1 MTSVLITVICV
12 LAAAFVLLPL
22 RSRASNATMSNE
34 TIEYSNGAHSGD
46 ATPREL
52 LAEKHNSLL
61 RQIKELEF
69 DRSMEKINAEDYDP
83 LHSELSDRAAQV
95 LQSLEQSETT
105 GSAAI
110 PDFDIETEVLI
121 ARARRKRAS
130 HNASLSG
137 ATWTCACGRVMSEE
151 DKFCASC
158 GAPRVAVASL

>member
-1 MTSVLITVICV
+1 MTSVFIVVLCV
-12 LAAAFVLLPL
+12 LTAAFVLLPL

-130 HNASLSG
+130 QNVSLSG
-137 ATWTCACGRVMSEE
+137 ATWTCTCGRTMSDS

-158 GAPRVAVASL
+158 GSPRTIVASI

>member
-1 MTSVLITVICV
+1 MTPVLIVVLCV
-12 LAAAFVLLPL
+12 LTAAFVLLPL
-22 RSRASNATMSNE
+22 RSRASNETMSNE

-69 DRSMEKINAEDYDP
+69 DRSMEKINAEDYQL
-83 LHSELSDRAAQV
+83 LHVQLSARAAQV
-95 LQSLEQSETT
+95 QQSLEQSETT

-110 PDFDIETEVLI
+110 PDFDIETEVLV

-130 HNASLSG
+130 QNVSLSG
-137 ATWTCACGRVMSEE
+137 AIWTCACGRVMSEE

>member
-1 MTSVLITVICV
+1 MTSVFIVVLCV
-12 LAAAFVLLPL
+12 LTAAFVLLPL
-22 RSRASNATMSNE
+22 RSRASNETMSNE

-46 ATPREL
+46 ATAREL

-69 DRSMEKINAEDYDP
+69 DRSMEKVNAEDYQL
-83 LHSELSDRAAQV
+83 LHGQLSDQAAQV
-95 LQSLEQSETT
+95 QQSLEQNDTVV
-105 GSAAI
+105 SAVI
-110 PDFDIETEVLI
+110 PDFDIEAEVLI

-130 HNASLSG
+130 HNASLFG